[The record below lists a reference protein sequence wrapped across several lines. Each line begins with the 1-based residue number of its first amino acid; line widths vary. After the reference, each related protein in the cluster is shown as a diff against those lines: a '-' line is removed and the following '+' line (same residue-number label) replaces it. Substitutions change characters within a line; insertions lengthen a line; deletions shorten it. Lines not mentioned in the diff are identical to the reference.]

1 MKAKKEHTARK
12 FKISTLAA
20 HLILIIGS
28 LISIY
33 PIYIMLID
41 TLKSGTELTQNI
53 AGWPQNFTLENYINI
68 LSFNGSVIPK
78 TFFNSVFVATC
89 YTVITLFIASL
100 AAFAFSKFR
109 FKYKRFWFMFFLITM
124 MVPVEVNISPLFL
137 MFSKL
142 GWLNTYIVQI
152 LPGIAN
158 VLAMYMYRNYMMS
171 IPDSIVEAA
180 RIDGA
185 SHIQIYR
192 KVIMPMCTPV
202 TGSLAI
208 IMFMTKWN
216 DYILP
221 KLLIDKTETMPIMVL
236 LPQLKED
243 ASSYVVPW
251 EVLLTGC
258 AIVMVPMI
266 IVFFAF
272 QDKFM
277 ESVSVGAVKE

>member
-1 MKAKKEHTARK
+1 MKIQKRK
-12 FKISTLAA
+12 ILPAVITS
-20 HLILIIGS
+20 LILLAGS
-28 LISIY
+28 LVCLY

-41 TLKSGTELTQNI
+41 TLKSGSELTYNI
-53 AGWPQNFTLENYINI
+53 SGWPQQFTLENYINI
-68 LSFNGSVIPK
+68 TSFNGSVIPK
-78 TFFNSVFVATC
+78 TFFNSIFVATV
-89 YTVITLFIASL
+89 YTVIALFAASL
-100 AAFAFSKFR
+100 AAFAFAKYHFR
-109 FKYKRFWFMFFLITM
+109 GKRFWFMFFLLTM
-124 MVPVEVNISPLFL
+124 MIPVEVNIPPLFL
-137 MFSKL
+137 MFSKM

-158 VLAMYMYRNYMMS
+158 VMAMYMYRNYMMS
-171 IPDSIVEAA
+171 IPDSVVEAA
-180 RIDGA
+180 RMDGA
-185 SHIQIYR
+185 GHLQIYAN
-192 KVIMPMCTPV
+192 IMMPMATPV

-208 IMFMTKWN
+208 ITFMAKWN

-221 KLLIDKTETMPIMVL
+221 KLLIDKTDTMPIMVL
-236 LPQLKED
+236 LPSLKED

-266 IVFFAF
+266 IVFFIF

>member
-1 MKAKKEHTARK
+1 MRINKRK
-12 FKISTLAA
+12 FIPALISS
-20 HLILIIGS
+20 LILLAGS
-28 LISIY
+28 VICLY

-41 TLKSGTELTQNI
+41 TLKSGSELTHNI
-53 AGWPQNFTLENYINI
+53 AGWPHQFTLENYINI
-68 LSFNGSVIPK
+68 LSFNGSVIPR

-89 YTVITLFIASL
+89 YTVVALLAASL
-100 AAFAFSKFR
+100 AAFAFAKYQFR
-109 FKYKRFWFMFFLITM
+109 HKRFWFMFFLLTM
-124 MVPVEVNISPLFL
+124 MIPVEVNISPLFL

-142 GWLNTYIVQI
+142 KWLNTYIVQI

-158 VLAMYMYRNYMMS
+158 VMAMYMYRNYMMS
-171 IPDSIVEAA
+171 IPDSVVEAA

-185 SHIQIYR
+185 SHLQIYAR
-192 KVIMPMCTPV
+192 VMMPMASPV

-208 IMFMTKWN
+208 ITFMAKWN

-221 KLLIDKTETMPIMVL
+221 KIMISKTATMPIMVL
-236 LPQLKED
+236 LPSLKED

-251 EVLLTGC
+251 EILLTGC

-266 IVFFAF
+266 IVFLIF
-272 QDKFM
+272 QDKFI